1 MREITAFCIC
11 LGGGIVRRRRPST
24 RTRTET
30 ASRPGSMWI
39 SLARSAMESLISEST
54 YLTTGASSASLRSCS
69 VSVADSSSA
78 ELRVSSSVPVVAS
91 SEALLCSSEL
101 IP

>member
-11 LGGGIVRRRRPST
+11 LGGGMVWRRRPST

-39 SLARSAMESLISEST
+39 SLARPAMESLISEST
-54 YLTTGASSASLRSCS
+54 YFTTGASSASLRSCS
-69 VSVADSSSA
+69 VSVTASSPPRAISS
-78 ELRVSSSVPVVAS
+78 LRVVAS
-91 SEALLCSSEL
+91 SVALLCRSEL